1 MLTRNRTRGHAP
13 CRQRRI
19 AVKIFRHNVTVH
31 WGDTDPARIV
41 FYPNY
46 FTWFDESA
54 RLFFDSVGLSWEM
67 LMEKHGIAGLP
78 IVEAKAKFV
87 SPSAFRDELVVES
100 RITEWSEKTFK
111 ISHAVLNKG
120 RVAVEGYEIRAWVI
134 WRPED
139 PSRLKAVPIP
149 AEIRT
154 AFE

>member
-1 MLTRNRTRGHAP
+1 
-13 CRQRRI
+13 
-19 AVKIFRHNVTVH
+19 VKTFRHNVTVH
-31 WGDTDPARIV
+31 WGDTDPASIV

-46 FTWFDESA
+46 FSWFDESA

-78 IVEAKAKFV
+78 IVEAKAKFL
-87 SPSAFRDELVVES
+87 SPSMFRDEIVVES
-100 RITEWSEKTFK
+100 QITEWNDKTFK

-120 RVAVEGYEIRAWVI
+120 KLAVEGYEIRAWVV
-134 WRPED
+134 RLAED

-149 AEIRT
+149 AEIRA

>member
-1 MLTRNRTRGHAP
+1 MKT
-13 CRQRRI
+13 
-19 AVKIFRHNVTVH
+19 FRHNVTVH
-31 WGDTDPARIV
+31 WGDTDPASIV

-46 FTWFDESA
+46 FSWFDESA

-78 IVEAKAKFV
+78 IVEAKARFL
-87 SPSAFRDELVVES
+87 SPSMFRDEIVVES
-100 RITEWSEKTFK
+100 QITEWNDKTFK

-120 RVAVEGYEIRAWVI
+120 QRAVEGYEIRAWVV
-134 WRPED
+134 RLAED

-149 AEIRT
+149 AEIKA

>member
-1 MLTRNRTRGHAP
+1 MYADASLSAAD
-13 CRQRRI
+13 QD
-19 AVKIFRHNVTVH
+19 VKTFRHNVTVH
-31 WGDTDPARIV
+31 WGDTDPASIV

-46 FTWFDESA
+46 FSWFDESA

-78 IVEAKAKFV
+78 IVEAKARFL
-87 SPSAFRDELVVES
+87 SPSMFRDEIVVES
-100 RITEWSEKTFK
+100 QITEWNDKTFK

-120 RVAVEGYEIRAWVI
+120 QRAVEGYEIRAWVV
-134 WRPED
+134 RLAED

-149 AEIRT
+149 ADIKA